1 MFGNSIRPA
10 ALAAALA
17 AAVFMAAPVLAQDQ
31 IPTREDIVR
40 GLTPS
45 TPAQTRAISIG
56 VGADSGSDTG
66 GEQPPAAGEPS
77 QAPSMSFP
85 QVQFEFNSDQLTP
98 TARQMLAEIGLALRD
113 ERLATY
119 RFAIKGH
126 TDAVGNEQYNMTLS
140 QRRAASVRDYLVATF
155 NIDRGR
161 LESQGLGESQLLD
174 TANPNAAA
182 NRRVEIT
189 NLGTGR

>member
-1 MFGNSIRPA
+1 MFGNSFRPA
-10 ALAAALA
+10 ALAAALGA
-17 AAVFMAAPVLAQDQ
+17 AMLVAAPALAQDQ
-31 IPTREDIVR
+31 IPTREEIVR

-66 GEQPPAAGEPS
+66 SQQPPAGEPA

-98 TARQMLAEIGLALRD
+98 TARQVLAEIGLALRD
-113 ERLATY
+113 ERLAPY

-126 TDAVGNEQYNMTLS
+126 TDAVGSDQYNLALS
-140 QRRAASVRDYLVATF
+140 QRRAASVRNYLVSTF
-155 NIDRGR
+155 NIDPGR
-161 LESQGLGESQLLD
+161 LESQGLGESQLFD
-174 TANPNAAA
+174 AANPNAAA

>member
-1 MFGNSIRPA
+1 MFGNSFRPA
-10 ALAAALA
+10 ALAAALGA
-17 AAVFMAAPVLAQDQ
+17 AMLVAAPALAQDQ
-31 IPTREDIVR
+31 IPTREEIVR

-66 GEQPPAAGEPS
+66 SQQPPAGEPA

-113 ERLATY
+113 ERLAPY

-126 TDAVGNEQYNMTLS
+126 TDAVGSDQYNLALS
-140 QRRAASVRDYLVATF
+140 QRRAASVRNYLVSTF
-155 NIDRGR
+155 NIDPGR
-161 LESQGLGESQLLD
+161 LESQGLGESQLFD
-174 TANPNAAA
+174 AANPNAAA